1 MNLRTNYMGFE
12 LRNPII
18 ASASPLSDRI
28 ESIKRMEDH
37 DIGAVVLFSIFEEQ
51 IKQEIKAKEYFPDND
66 SYKVSLDKYIELI
79 YQTRFAV
86 DIPII
91 ASINGISETGWAEY
105 AKMAE
110 EAGAN
115 GIELNIYFIPS
126 DLTLNGREVEQRYFE
141 ILNLVK
147 SNVSIPVSIKLNP
160 YFSSIGHMAK
170 SLSEAG
176 VDGLVLFNRFYQPD
190 FDIEQMSIVNSL
202 ELSQNNEIRLPLLW
216 IGILSG
222 QLKTSLAASTG
233 VASSTEIIKYL
244 LAGADAVM
252 TTSYLLR
259 HGVESIGNL
268 LEGIKRWMHSK
279 NFESIDQ
286 VKGLLNH
293 QNIQNPELYERANYI
308 KVIETNK

>member
-66 SYKVSLDKYIELI
+66 AYKVSLDKYIELI

-115 GIELNIYFIPS
+115 GVELNIYFIPS
-126 DLTLNGREVEQRYFE
+126 NLSHAGRDVEQKYFE

-147 SNVSIPVSIKLNP
+147 SNVRIPVSVKLNP
-160 YFSSIGHMAK
+160 YFSSIGNMAK
-170 SLSEAG
+170 SLSESGA
-176 VDGLVLFNRFYQPD
+176 DGLVLFNRFYQPD
-190 FDIEQMSIVNSL
+190 FDIEQMEIVNSL
-202 ELSQNNEIRLPLLW
+202 ELSQTNEIRLPLLW

-222 QLKTSLAASTG
+222 QINASLAASTG

-259 HGVESIGNL
+259 NGVESIKDL
-268 LEGIKRWMHSK
+268 LEGIKRWMYSK
-279 NFESIDQ
+279 NFDSIDQ

-293 QNIQNPELYERANYI
+293 KNIQNPELYERANYI
-308 KVIETNK
+308 KVIETYK